1 MYSVYDPPYVLLIAG
16 LLASLASGL
25 AFDKVLRQSVQDWAK
40 NRSTRRL
47 TDLQG
52 TQLFLPF
59 LGISIGVF
67 LFLGA
72 GMGIF
77 GFPPQFSFGI
87 ALPLT
92 LFSSWLVW
100 SQLGK
105 IFVQLERGGSSAL
118 DLDSL

>member
-16 LLASLASGL
+16 LLVSLASGV

-67 LFLGA
+67 LFLGS

-77 GFPPQFSFGI
+77 GFPPQFAFGI

-92 LFSSWLVW
+92 VFSSWLIW
-100 SQLGK
+100 SQMGK
-105 IFVQLERGGSSAL
+105 IFAQLERGGSKAL

>member
-1 MYSVYDPPYVLLIAG
+1 VYNAYDPPYVLLIAG
-16 LLASLASGL
+16 LLVSIASGV
-25 AFDKVLRQSVQDWAK
+25 AFDKVLRQSVQDWSK

-59 LGISIGVF
+59 FGISLGVC

-77 GFPPQFSFGI
+77 GFPPKFSFGI

-92 LFSSWLVW
+92 VLSSWLIW

-105 IFVQLERGGSSAL
+105 IFVQLEQGGSSAL